1 MPFTKRYHIA
11 RHSGGMTVRQQRG
24 RHANA
29 RGVSAEAA
37 ASRALES
44 DGWVVLRRRLRTQA
58 GEIDLLAERDGVLA
72 IVEVKARP
80 RLADAAAAV
89 SFRQRARLL
98 AAADIILA
106 EHPDWGAAGVRIDVL
121 AVDAAGRVRRI
132 VDAFRAGDEPGG

>member
-1 MPFTKRYHIA
+1 
-11 RHSGGMTVRQQRG
+11 MTVRQHRG
-24 RHANA
+24 RRAYT
-29 RGVSAEAA
+29 RGMTAEAA
-37 ASRALES
+37 AGEALEH
-44 DGWVVLRRRLRTQA
+44 DGWVILHRRLRTPA
-58 GEIDLLAERDGVLA
+58 GEVDLLAERDGVLA

-89 SFRQRARLL
+89 SPRQRARLL

-132 VDAFRAGDEPGG
+132 ADAFRVGDEPSG